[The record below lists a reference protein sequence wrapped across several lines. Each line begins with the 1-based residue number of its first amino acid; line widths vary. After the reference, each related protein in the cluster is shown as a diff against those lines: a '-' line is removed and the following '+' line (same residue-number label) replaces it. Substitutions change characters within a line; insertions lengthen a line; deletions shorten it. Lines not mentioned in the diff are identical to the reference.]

1 MPASLPRHRLPADA
15 HLTPRLAAGLI
26 VLCPWQAVWQAC
38 ATTALLEREVARA
51 DPDGGNCLAT
61 QVLRSK
67 GSLN

>member
-26 VLCPWQAVWQAC
+26 VLCQGQAVSEASR
-38 ATTALLEREVARA
+38 TTELLEREVARA

-61 QVLRSK
+61 QVSRSK
-67 GSLN
+67 GGLN